1 MYYLKEQSD
10 LKMYLANIMEYK
22 LAEDVVGKGRFA
34 YVTGL
39 DRYLASLFLCINRNS
54 FEKQYRKTKSFMTSS
69 KKKVSSHS
77 LCCTDKDC
85 TSISPNESIGAALII
100 ARSLLFFKPDDI
112 HKTSDKV
119 KILFA
124 QKLKDAKIA
133 ERNYLTSSIGKD
145 CTSTSGRNGGSVHPL
160 EDGKTVG
167 WALRKRRKNTRFS
180 EKQIRFLVDMYKEG
194 GKNGKKR
201 KMLQLLLT

>member
-1 MYYLKEQSD
+1 M
-10 LKMYLANIMEYK
+10 
-22 LAEDVVGKGRFA
+22 VGKGRFA

-39 DRYLASLFLCINRNS
+39 DRYLVSLFLCINRNS

-69 KKKVSSHS
+69 KKKASSHYVA
-77 LCCTDKDC
+77 LTDC
-85 TSISPNESIGAALII
+85 TSVFPNESIGAAL
-100 ARSLLFFKPDDI
+100 LLQDHSYFSKPEDI

-133 ERNYLTSSIGKD
+133 ERNYLTSSIGND
-145 CTSTSGRNGGSVHPL
+145 CTSASGRNGESVHPL
-160 EDGKTVG
+160 EDGKTMG
-167 WALRKRRKNTRFS
+167 WALRKRRKNTRSS
-180 EKQIRFLVDMYKEG
+180 EKQICFLVDMSEEG
-194 GKNGKKR
+194 EKRKKR